1 MVKFSYVAINQKQY
15 STETNTSSICNYLQ
29 LQQQQTAIK
38 TKQVPQFTNKL
49 KFIQN
54 NTNNTK
60 EKVKLSLAGWYPKL
74 LFGLVLVEFLSNLL
88 LVCLTDNEHTPKSL
102 TNVPQNCGECNCD
115 ATVCQ
120 HCVAYNRTGPVN
132 LNETFLHDS
141 S

>member
-1 MVKFSYVAINQKQY
+1 MKRKFSYVAINQKQY

-60 EKVKLSLAGWYPKL
+60 KPTT
-74 LFGLVLVEFLSNLL
+74 LVLKAKLQIENLF
-88 LVCLTDNEHTPKSL
+88 NI
-102 TNVPQNCGECNCD
+102 QNKIFSEK
-115 ATVCQ
+115 Q
-120 HCVAYNRTGPVN
+120 K
-132 LNETFLHDS
+132 
-141 S
+141 